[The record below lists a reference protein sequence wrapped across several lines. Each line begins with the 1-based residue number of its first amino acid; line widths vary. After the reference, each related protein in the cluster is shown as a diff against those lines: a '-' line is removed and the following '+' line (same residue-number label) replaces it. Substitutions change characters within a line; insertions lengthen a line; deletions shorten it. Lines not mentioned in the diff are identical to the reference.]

1 MTWTPPVGGAPL
13 TLAGEYTPPVGSA
26 PLHIGGGG
34 ESSETLALIVSG
46 QTKTVAA
53 LAFENLAPRFIAVSG
68 QTQTVASLAF
78 SVTTS
83 QTEGADLHL
92 TGEYTPP
99 VGGAPLHIGGDESVE
114 TRALTV
120 AGQTQTGAAL
130 VFTTLA
136 PVHLTV
142 SAVTVATAA
151 IALESLAPVHL
162 VIACL
167 THPVMSDIALSS
179 NTLRSIIVTGQTQTK
194 AVLKFNIM
202 QNHIPYEFYVGGIPY
217 LESHKK
223 HSGFRRLL
231 HDDDD
236 VLIIALH

>member
-1 MTWTPPVGGAPL
+1 MSWTPPVGGA
-13 TLAGEYTPPVGSA
+13 T
-26 PLHIGGGG
+26 
-34 ESSETLALIVSG
+34 
-46 QTKTVAA
+46 
-53 LAFENLAPRFIAVSG
+53 
-68 QTQTVASLAF
+68 
-78 SVTTS
+78 
-83 QTEGADLHL
+83 LHL

-99 VGGAPLHIGGDESVE
+99 AGVAALSIGGDESVE

-120 AGQTQTGAAL
+120 AGQTKAGAAL

-136 PVHLTV
+136 PVRLTV
-142 SAVTVATAA
+142 AAVTVATAA

-162 VIACL
+162 VIAGL
-167 THPVMSDIALSS
+167 THPVMSDIVLSS
-179 NTLRSIIVTGQTQTK
+179 NVLRSIIVTGQTQTK

-202 QNHIPYEFYVGGIPY
+202 QNHIPSEFYVGGIPY